1 MLLSVSFLGFFLA
14 GIILIFSSFRKSK
27 NAYLAAYLLFSNL
40 FSLIYYI
47 IFETEDVD
55 LAAIFTLHFTPF
67 YFLSQPF
74 LHLYINSYRKDFR
87 FKPIYL
93 LLFLPF
99 LITLIN
105 ISPYIVLPLSEKRV
119 FAATFLQ
126 NAEVLYQAKLLFL
139 PYYYQSLFRPVF
151 NLVIL
156 IFTCFIFYKNQHL
169 FEFQKAKFNERYF
182 VWVILLITGL
192 LNSLSFDF
200 IVNKLLISSFD
211 FGILTNVSFVTINSF
226 VNYLYV
232 GQNLLLLFFPQ
243 ILFQEHVNS
252 KNLGKS
258 KKDPSIK
265 FESNISKGRLEEIES
280 QIQKYLQDNKPYLEQ
295 GFSLTIISQNTGI
308 PAHKLSYYFNEHL
321 KTSFNDWKNHL
332 RIQYVVSEINLGRHE
347 NFTLESLA
355 SSSGFASRA
364 NFNKAFLME
373 MNQTPT
379 EYIKNRTPKKK

>member
-1 MLLSVSFLGFFLA
+1 MLLNVSFLGFFLA
-14 GIILIFSSFRKSK
+14 GIILLFSSYRKSK

-67 YFLSQPF
+67 YLLTQPF
-74 LHLYINSYRKDFR
+74 LHLYIYSYRKDFK
-87 FKPIYL
+87 FKSSYL

-105 ISPYIVLPLSEKRV
+105 ISPYIGLPLAEKRV
-119 FAATFLQ
+119 FAAAFLQ

-151 NLVIL
+151 NLVLL
-156 IFTCFIFYKNQHL
+156 IFTCFTFYKNQHL
-169 FEFQKAKFNERYF
+169 FEFKKSKFNERYF

-192 LNSLSFDF
+192 LNSLSFIF
-200 IVNKLLISSFD
+200 IVNKLLISTFD
-211 FGILTNVSFVTINSF
+211 FGILTNVSFVTINTV
-226 VNYLYV
+226 VNYLFAC
-232 GQNLLLLFFPQ
+232 QNLLLLFFPQ
-243 ILFQEHVNS
+243 ILFQEHIYS

-258 KKDPSIK
+258 KKDPFIK
-265 FESNISKGRLEEIES
+265 SESTLSVDRLNEIEG
-280 QIQKYLQDNKPYLEQ
+280 QIQEYVSEEKPYLVQ
-295 GFSLTIISQNTGI
+295 GFSLTSISQNTGI
-308 PAHKLSYYFNEHL
+308 PSHQLSYYFNDHL
-321 KTSFNDWKNHL
+321 KTNFNDWKNHL
-332 RIQYVVSEINLGRHE
+332 RIEYVVSEINQGKHK

-364 NFNKAFLME
+364 NFNKAFLVE

-379 EYIKNRTPKKK
+379 EYIKNRAPKKK